1 MNQGVA
7 VFAFFTRV
15 DVNGLDILVL
25 SGIRRPKKSVRNLNC
40 LDLNMSPPH
49 GKHPLLPRF
58 DTSFVFEKQQS
69 DDEQQQRCLRE
80 LRIATKFAIV

>member
-1 MNQGVA
+1 
-7 VFAFFTRV
+7 
-15 DVNGLDILVL
+15 
-25 SGIRRPKKSVRNLNC
+25 
-40 LDLNMSPPH
+40 MSPPH